1 MGGYGGCACPDGF
14 SSLCSFL
21 TQNWGGG
28 EGGGEESRPLLDPPL
43 STCSK
48 TTFMQLNDSNLMDT
62 LMCDS
67 CTAI

>member
-1 MGGYGGCACPDGF
+1 MQFFNPKLG
-14 SSLCSFL
+14 
-21 TQNWGGG
+21 GGG

>member
-1 MGGYGGCACPDGF
+1 MGVVLALMAFLPCAVFFNPKLGRGG
-14 SSLCSFL
+14 
-21 TQNWGGG
+21 
-28 EGGGEESRPLLDPPL
+28 GGGEEIRPLLDPPL